1 MYLKTNFLPTIVLV
15 VLILCFTGMTQGAE
29 PVAEVAL
36 GASGITWVPR
46 VNYAELQLTVSRPD
60 GTVYCRTFKAGDTPS
75 FDLSENDGKSFSDGS
90 YSYELVVT
98 PVFPK
103 RDRDKQSLTG
113 VVPPIREALT
123 QTGYFTVKG
132 GIIVTPKTS
141 EQIARPLDEVIYDDL
156 IVDGSLC
163 VGNDCYSG
171 LAFGFDTIVLM
182 ENNLRIYFDDTSNT
196 SSFPNNDWRIVIN
209 DTTDGGGAY
218 YAIQDVSGGL
228 TPFTIEAGAK
238 SNSLYV
244 DDDGQVGIGT
254 SGPVFELHIKEGD
267 TPTVRLH
274 QDTAYGWPEQIWD
287 IGGNETSFFVRDGTH
302 AARLPFR
309 IEPETPSSTLCLK
322 SDGKVGIGTWSPSA
336 QFEIETTGENAAVLF
351 ERTDGATGK
360 FTARPSEVY
369 IGSGSDHNV
378 RIVAN
383 NNVVMTVEPGGDVGI
398 GNTNPGYKLVVGTSG
413 AYCDGGN
420 WVDGSSLEYKE
431 NVRTLSG
438 EEALATLKGL
448 DPVKFNYKAD
458 KSEEW
463 LGFIA
468 EDVPDLVATKDRKG
482 MSPMDVAAVLTRV
495 VKQQQETMQQQQEA
509 VQQQQRVMQAQQKII
524 DELKNKIAEL
534 EKKLK

>member
-1 MYLKTNFLPTIVLV
+1 MI
-15 VLILCFTGMTQGAE
+15 QGAE

-46 VNYAELQLTVSRPD
+46 VDYGELQLTVCRPD

-103 RDRDKQSLTG
+103 RDRDEQSLTG

-322 SDGKVGIGTWSPSA
+322 ADGKVGIGTWSPSA

-369 IGSGSDHNV
+369 IGSGSNHNV

-383 NNVVMTVEPGGDVGI
+383 NNVIMTVEPGGDVGI

-438 EEALATLKGL
+438 EEALATLEGL

-468 EDVPDLVATKDRKG
+468 EDVPELVATRDRKG

-495 VKQQQETMQQQQEA
+495 VQQQQETMLQQQKA
-509 VQQQQRVMQAQQKII
+509 VQEQQRVMQGQQKII
-524 DELKNKIAEL
+524 DELKNKILEL